1 MGADRRFRGWCDS
14 RRLVNGHTAGQVT
27 GGIDIATVGPGDT
40 LRTALDAALS
50 AESRSVVRVDEGG
63 HYLGVIT
70 LDRIA
75 EAGLWS

>member
-1 MGADRRFRGWCDS
+1 
-14 RRLVNGHTAGQVT
+14 VNGHTAGQVAD
-27 GGIDIATVGPGDT
+27 GIGLATVGPGDT

-50 AESRSVVRVDEGG
+50 AESRSVVRVDGAG
-63 HYLGVIT
+63 NYLGVIT